1 MRQMERRRVHIK
13 RAGRPVKAT
22 KKDIRAAVRFSKTED
37 FIVRQKAAKA
47 GLKVSAYVRQ
57 MVLIGKLT
65 NRLSEEER
73 QFVRQL
79 IGMSNNLNQLAKNSH
94 QEGMLRT
101 MLYFEAFR
109 NQIDS
114 LLKKLNHGQ

>member
-1 MRQMERRRVHIK
+1 METVRENK
-13 RAGRPVKAT
+13 KPGGRPAKSI
-22 KKDIRAAVRFSKTED
+22 KKDIRTAIRFSKTEY

-47 GLKVSAYVRQ
+47 GIKVSGYIRQ
-57 MVLIGKLT
+57 IAIAGMVT

-94 QEGMLRT
+94 QEGMLKT
-101 MLYFEAFR
+101 MFYFESFR

-114 LLKKLNHGQ
+114 LLKKLNHDQ

>member
-1 MRQMERRRVHIK
+1 MEPVRENK
-13 RAGRPVKAT
+13 KPGGRPAKSI
-22 KKDIRAAVRFSKTED
+22 KKDIRTAIRFSKTEY

-47 GLKVSAYVRQ
+47 GIKVSAYIRQ
-57 MVLIGKLT
+57 IAIDGMVT

-79 IGMSNNLNQLAKNSH
+79 IPMSNNLNQLTKNSH
-94 QEGMLRT
+94 QQGMHKLA
-101 MLYFEAFR
+101 LYFESFR

-114 LLKKLNHGQ
+114 LIKKLNDDQ